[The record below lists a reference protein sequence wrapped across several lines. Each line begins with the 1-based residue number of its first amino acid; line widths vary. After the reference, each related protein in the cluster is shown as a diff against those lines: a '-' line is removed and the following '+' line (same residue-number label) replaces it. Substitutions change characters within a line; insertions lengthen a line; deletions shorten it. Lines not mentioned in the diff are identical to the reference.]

1 MDDQVLVEL
10 QDRYLAAT
18 ESFVDRVR
26 EDPNVI
32 AVIVCGSLAYDSV
45 WEKSDIDMG
54 LVVRDQ
60 TLQQHSYCLVEDGIT
75 INVQLFE
82 RSTFK
87 RGFERMIGG
96 SMPQSFFAKGRM
108 VYSSD
113 DSLYDYFEEFKQ
125 MGSHD
130 IALCLLGNACELVG
144 LWHKCEK
151 WLTVRKDLLYAQ
163 FFLLKAADLIANM
176 ELCAQGEPPIR
187 ESVLKIFEDSP
198 EHMAPFYQNPMSR
211 RLTEA
216 EIREGIKVIEQVL
229 DNHLEMIKRPVI
241 EFMADQEMKTV
252 TLLAKHFQMES
263 HYLVNILEYMAEKG
277 ILEKVSQTIRITSK
291 SKLAVEEI
299 GFLYIA
305 Q

>member
-1 MDDQVLVEL
+1 MDDRVLLEL
-10 QDRYLAAT
+10 KDRYLAAT

-60 TLQQHSYCLVEDGIT
+60 TLQQNAYCLVEDGIT

-108 VYSSD
+108 IYTSD
-113 DSLYDYFEEFKQ
+113 DSLYDYFEDFKQ
-125 MGSHD
+125 LGSYD
-130 IALCLLGNACELVG
+130 IALSLLWNACELIDVY
-144 LWHKCEK
+144 HKCQK

-163 FFLLKAADLIANM
+163 YFLLKAGSLIANM
-176 ELCAQGEPPIR
+176 ELCSQGEPPIR
-187 ESVLKIFEDSP
+187 ESVLKILEHSP
-198 EHMAPFYQNPMSR
+198 ERMAPFYQNPMSR
-211 RLTEA
+211 RLSED
-216 EIREGIKVIEQVL
+216 EIQNAIDTIGQFL
-229 DNHLEMIKRPVI
+229 DRHLDMIKRPVI

-252 TLLAKHFQMES
+252 TLLAKHFHMQS
-263 HYLVNILEYMAEKG
+263 HFLINILEYMAGKG
-277 ILEKVSQTIRITSK
+277 VIEKVSQTIRITSK
-291 SKLAVEEI
+291 SKPAVEEI
-299 GFLYIA
+299 GFLYIP
-305 Q
+305 